1 MILKNPCEEPMKLNE
16 TLGMKDDCTEECMGM
31 SDNLNSLG
39 NSSNGCDYPWEAFAS
54 LQYSFFT
61 NSGVEVLGGI
71 LFLVGAIFIVRDRR
85 ACEKAVVMEEAE
97 KSAAK
102 HFELE

>member
-1 MILKNPCEEPMKLNE
+1 MYSYPLCIFPEKRFFTPSPSEYPGISDDKLTNRYHE
-16 TLGMKDDCTEECMGM
+16 
-31 SDNLNSLG
+31 
-39 NSSNGCDYPWEAFAS
+39 CDYASEAFAS

-85 ACEKAVVMEEAE
+85 ACEEATKEAE
-97 KSAAK
+97 KSAS
-102 HFELE
+102 ELYELK

>member
-1 MILKNPCEEPMKLNE
+1 MHFSRKRFFTPSPSEYPGISDDKLTNRYHE
-16 TLGMKDDCTEECMGM
+16 
-31 SDNLNSLG
+31 
-39 NSSNGCDYPWEAFAS
+39 CDYASEAFAS

-85 ACEKAVVMEEAE
+85 ACEEATKEAE
-97 KSAAK
+97 KSAS
-102 HFELE
+102 ELYELK

>member
-1 MILKNPCEEPMKLNE
+1 MASLRTSE
-16 TLGMKDDCTEECMGM
+16 DRTEESMGM
-31 SDNLNSLG
+31 SEDLNSVEDR
-39 NSSNGCDYPWEAFAS
+39 SHDGCDYAEEAFAS

-61 NSGVEVLGGI
+61 NAGVEVLGGV

-85 ACEKAVVMEEAE
+85 ACEKAAEEAE

-102 HFELE
+102 LYELE

>member
-1 MILKNPCEEPMKLNE
+1 MHFPRKRFFTPSPSEYPGISDDKLTNRYHE
-16 TLGMKDDCTEECMGM
+16 
-31 SDNLNSLG
+31 
-39 NSSNGCDYPWEAFAS
+39 CDYASEAFAS

-85 ACEKAVVMEEAE
+85 ACEEATKEAE
-97 KSAAK
+97 KSAS
-102 HFELE
+102 ELYELK

>member
-1 MILKNPCEEPMKLNE
+1 MHFSRKRFFTPSPSEYPGISDDKLTNRYHE
-16 TLGMKDDCTEECMGM
+16 
-31 SDNLNSLG
+31 
-39 NSSNGCDYPWEAFAS
+39 CDYASEAFAS

-85 ACEKAVVMEEAE
+85 ACEEATKDAE
-97 KSAAK
+97 KSAS
-102 HFELE
+102 ELYELK